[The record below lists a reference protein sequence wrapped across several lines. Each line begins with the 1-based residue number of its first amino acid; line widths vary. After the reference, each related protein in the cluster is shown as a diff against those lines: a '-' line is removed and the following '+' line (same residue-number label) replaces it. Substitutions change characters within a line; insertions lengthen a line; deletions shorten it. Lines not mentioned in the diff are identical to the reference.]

1 MPSLNKYE
9 LIQDAFQTLQREIS
23 PDTGIQLD
31 MPCEEAEEM
40 ANLLFEYGLPTLR
53 STRLLSIYI
62 AIKIALLRHSDFSN
76 SLHGEN
82 LTRKVLD
89 GDYLYSFYVQL
100 CLQWNEYDL
109 LAHLAPVIKQIQI
122 RRIEGSDYH
131 DVLLQCWELFLEL
144 EKGSVRK
151 SRAM

>member
-1 MPSLNKYE
+1 MNKYE
-9 LIQDAFQTLQREIS
+9 LIQDAFQTLHREIS
-23 PDTGIQLD
+23 PDTGIQLN

-40 ANLLFEYGLPTLR
+40 ADLLLEHDLPTLR

-62 AIKIALLRHSDFSN
+62 AIKIALLRHSDFSDALN
-76 SLHGEN
+76 GEQ

-109 LAHLAPVIKQIQI
+109 LTHLAPVIKQIQL
-122 RRIEGSDYH
+122 RRIEGSAYH

-151 SRAM
+151 SCAI

>member
-1 MPSLNKYE
+1 MSKYE
-9 LIQDAFQTLQREIS
+9 LIQNAFHTLQREIS

-31 MPCEEAEEM
+31 LPCEEAEEM
-40 ANLLFEYGLPTLR
+40 ANLLLEFDLSALR
-53 STRLLSIYI
+53 SIRLLSIYI
-62 AIKIALLRHSDFSN
+62 AIKIALLRHSDFSE
-76 SLHGEN
+76 SLNGEE

-109 LAHLAPVIKQIQI
+109 LGHLAPVIKQIQI
-122 RRIEGSDYH
+122 RRITGSSYRDILH
-131 DVLLQCWELFLEL
+131 QCWEQFLEL

-151 SRAM
+151 IFAM